1 MPLSNPQIISLVLG
15 VVIAG
20 VIFWLV
26 RKDLLVSKDAIRWL
40 ILAAGVLLFG
50 SFPTVNDWIGVQLG
64 VAYPPI
70 IPVLLG
76 FGVVLIKLIIA
87 DIQRTQLRADTSRLV
102 QKVALLE
109 LKIDSIH
116 QVKGTS
122 EASTQPTER
131 L

>member
-15 VVIAG
+15 VFIAG

-26 RKDLLVSKDAIRWL
+26 RKDLLVSKDALRWL
-40 ILAAGVLLFG
+40 VLAASVLLFG
-50 SFPTVNDWIGVQLG
+50 AFPTVNDWIGVQLG

-109 LKIDSIH
+109 LKIDSAH
-116 QVKGTS
+116 QVKDTS
-122 EASTQPTER
+122 VSITKSTER
-131 L
+131 P

>member
-15 VVIAG
+15 VFIAG

-26 RKDLLVSKDAIRWL
+26 RKDLLVSKDALRWL
-40 ILAAGVLLFG
+40 ILAASVLLFG
-50 SFPTVNDWIGVQLG
+50 AFPTVNDWIGVQLG

-109 LKIDSIH
+109 LKIDSAH
-116 QVKGTS
+116 QVKDTS
-122 EASTQPTER
+122 VLITKSTER
-131 L
+131 P